1 MFRMI
6 KWTVIVLAS
15 VMSVCTLFFSLK
27 LFINFPKA
35 IITALEMI
43 SIISC
48 LMEIVVILFEVVV
61 FKVVFKSSTPIL
73 FDNHEARI
81 WEIITLA
88 TFFIYAVCFGVKT
101 EIIEHW
107 VRGIECYVN
116 AMTPAILPWLS
127 CWLFDISE
135 FLNR

>member
-6 KWTVIVLAS
+6 KCTVIVLAS

-27 LFINFPKA
+27 LFISFPKA
-35 IITALEMI
+35 IITAFEMI

-107 VRGIECYVN
+107 VRGSECYVN